1 MKFTL
6 SWLKD
11 HLDTTASVAEIG
23 KTLTMIG
30 LEIEE
35 IIDPAAALDGFV
47 VGHVTSAGK
56 HPDADKLKLCTV
68 DTGSSSI
75 QIVCG
80 APNAREGLKVALAQ
94 PGCIIPVSGDK
105 LKKGKIR
112 GVESMGMMCST
123 RELCLGE
130 DHDGIIELPADAPVG
145 APLASVL
152 AIDPVFDIA
161 VTPNR
166 ADCLGVRGV
175 ARDLAAAGLGTLKD
189 DPLTLPVAGTFA
201 SPRSVSIQLPD
212 GEDAACAQFVGR
224 TIRGV
229 TNGDSPQWLKDR
241 LTAIGLRPISALVD
255 ITNYVTIGWGRPLH
269 VFDADTLNGDMVVRF
284 GHADGEEIAALND
297 KTYSVGADVL
307 VIADQSKAHSIA
319 GVVGGEET
327 GCTEKTTTVF
337 LEAAL
342 FEPLRIART
351 GRSLAVE
358 SDAKHRFERGVDPA
372 SALWGAELAT
382 RLIQDLCGGEA
393 SELVIAGQAP
403 AGHGVIRFRPS
414 RVKQLIGI
422 DVPTNDMIDMLQ
434 GLGCSVQADGE
445 TLAVQPPT
453 WRHDLAEEHDLVE
466 EVTRLY
472 GYDNLPVTP
481 LPRPSMPRQVLTP
494 AQKLVRGLTRTLAS
508 RGLFETVT
516 WSFLPRAQAEAF
528 GGGQDALILV
538 NPISSDLDAMRPS
551 ILPNLACAAGRNAA
565 RGTPN
570 VGLFEVGPQ
579 FEGGEPGQQC
589 RVAAGLRAGKTG
601 PRHWNAPPRAVDLFD
616 AKADALAVLAM
627 AGVNVDNLQVSTDAP
642 SYYHPGRS
650 GCLRLGK
657 QIIAQF
663 GDLHPAVLKLLDVKG
678 PMVAFEVFVDRLP
691 LPKAKPTK
699 TRPLLQASAFQPLER
714 DFAFVVD
721 SSVAAESMVRAA
733 RGADKQM
740 ITDVAVFD
748 LYEGANMPEGKKSL
762 AVSLTLQP
770 TERTLT
776 DQDIEQIST
785 KVIAAIEKATGGT
798 LRG

>member
-1 MKFTL
+1 
-6 SWLKD
+6 
-11 HLDTTASVAEIG
+11 
-23 KTLTMIG
+23 
-30 LEIEE
+30 
-35 IIDPAAALDGFV
+35 
-47 VGHVTSAGK
+47 
-56 HPDADKLKLCTV
+56 
-68 DTGSSSI
+68 
-75 QIVCG
+75 
-80 APNAREGLKVALAQ
+80 
-94 PGCIIPVSGDK
+94 
-105 LKKGKIR
+105 
-112 GVESMGMMCST
+112 
-123 RELCLGE
+123 
-130 DHDGIIELPADAPVG
+130 
-145 APLASVL
+145 
-152 AIDPVFDIA
+152 
-161 VTPNR
+161 
-166 ADCLGVRGV
+166 
-175 ARDLAAAGLGTLKD
+175 
-189 DPLTLPVAGTFA
+189 
-201 SPRSVSIQLPD
+201 
-212 GEDAACAQFVGR
+212 
-224 TIRGV
+224 
-229 TNGDSPQWLKDR
+229 
-241 LTAIGLRPISALVD
+241 
-255 ITNYVTIGWGRPLH
+255 
-269 VFDADTLNGDMVVRF
+269 
-284 GHADGEEIAALND
+284 
-297 KTYSVGADVL
+297 
-307 VIADQSKAHSIA
+307 
-319 GVVGGEET
+319 
-327 GCTEKTTTVF
+327 
-337 LEAAL
+337 
-342 FEPLRIART
+342 
-351 GRSLAVE
+351 
-358 SDAKHRFERGVDPA
+358 
-372 SALWGAELAT
+372 LAT

-403 AGHGVIRFRPS
+403 AGHGVISFRPS

-422 DVPTNDMIDMLQ
+422 DVPTNDMIAMLE

-466 EVTRLY
+466 EVTRLH

-565 RGTPN
+565 RGAPN

-663 GDLHPAVLKLLDVKG
+663 GDLHPAVLKQLDVKG

-733 RGADKQM
+733 RGADRQM